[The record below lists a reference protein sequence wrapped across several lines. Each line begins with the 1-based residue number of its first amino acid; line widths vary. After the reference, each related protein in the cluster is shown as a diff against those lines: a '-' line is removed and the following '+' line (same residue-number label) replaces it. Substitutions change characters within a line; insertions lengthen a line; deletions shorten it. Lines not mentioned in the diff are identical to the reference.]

1 VVRGKILSMR
11 ISLKEG
17 YHTASAITKR
27 YAKSFYLSSCF
38 LPPDKKYALFC
49 IYAIC
54 RLSDEAVDSSA
65 EPGRVHTLERLKEK
79 IDLAY
84 AAGDLNDNLLLSF
97 REAVKR
103 YAIPKKYFE
112 ELISGMYLDLAK
124 NRYQNF
130 QELYEYCYKVAGVIG
145 LTASRVFGLRDPL
158 AEKHAVSLGI
168 AMQLTNILRDISE
181 DYRRGRIYLPQD
193 ELSSHGVNEMD
204 IASGRL
210 SPNFKTLLKF
220 QIERARKYYRDSEAG
235 ISMITDRRCRLT
247 ASAIKEFYSAIL
259 RAIEKNGYDVFSRRA
274 SAGRLK
280 KILIISALAMKG

>member
-1 VVRGKILSMR
+1 MR
-11 ISLKEG
+11 ASINEG
-17 YHTASAITKR
+17 YRIASRITR
-27 YAKSFYLSSCF
+27 QYARSFYFSSRF

-84 AAGDLNDNLLLSF
+84 AEDDLSDSLLLSF
-97 REAVKR
+97 KETIER
-103 YAIPKKYFE
+103 YAVPKKYFE
-112 ELISGMYLDLAK
+112 ELISGMYLDLSK

-130 QELYEYCYKVAGVIG
+130 QELHEYCYKVAGVIG
-145 LTASRVFGLRDPL
+145 LTVSRVFGLQDPL

-168 AMQLTNILRDISE
+168 AMQLTNILRDIGE

-193 ELSSHGVNEMD
+193 ELSSHGVNETD

-210 SPNFKTLLKF
+210 SPNLKALFKF
-220 QIERARKYYRDSEAG
+220 QIERARQYYRGSEAG

-259 RAIEKNGYDVFSRRA
+259 EAIEKNGYDVFSRRA

-280 KILIISALAMKG
+280 KILIISALAMKS